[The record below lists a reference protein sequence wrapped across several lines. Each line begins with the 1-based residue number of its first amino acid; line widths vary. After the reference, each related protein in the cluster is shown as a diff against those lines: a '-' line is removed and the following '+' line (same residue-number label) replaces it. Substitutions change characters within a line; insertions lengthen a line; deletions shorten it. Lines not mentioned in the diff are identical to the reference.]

1 MKKPTLGWQ
10 LGLSAYWFATS
21 FKWFLILLSP
31 LLSGKVQQ
39 LVPGGTES
47 SAWGMVISLGA
58 IEACIGPALFGY
70 LSDRTRTRFG
80 SRYPYLVVGTLLT
93 VASLIILGTAESIG
107 MIVFGYFLLQ
117 ISDDIG
123 TAPYAAMIPE
133 LVDPEKRGMSSG
145 VMGGLQQI
153 AQIVAALIALALKA
167 NPMQIWIAM
176 AAVNVLGM
184 VIVISVV
191 GKAGMVNVEKSES
204 AGSVV
209 QSWLAPW
216 KIPDFR
222 WVWFTRF
229 LNSAALSPIM
239 SFALYYLQKNIG
251 LTKDEAGS
259 KQLIIAVLLSLIAGI
274 SAFATGGLADKW
286 GRKAVVYRSGFVMF
300 TGVLIYAF
308 VPNMSAVWLAVAIF
322 GMGYGAYIGADWAL
336 ASDIMPNKED
346 FARDMGM
353 WSMSVPLGQ
362 AATGWLFGWIVQV
375 INGKD
380 GTMGYPVLWIIC
392 AVIFLF
398 SATLVKKIQGST

>member
-1 MKKPTLGWQ
+1 
-10 LGLSAYWFATS
+10 
-21 FKWFLILLSP
+21 
-31 LLSGKVQQ
+31 
-39 LVPGGTES
+39 
-47 SAWGMVISLGA
+47 
-58 IEACIGPALFGY
+58 
-70 LSDRTRTRFG
+70 
-80 SRYPYLVVGTLLT
+80 
-93 VASLIILGTAESIG
+93 
-107 MIVFGYFLLQ
+107 
-117 ISDDIG
+117 
-123 TAPYAAMIPE
+123 
-133 LVDPEKRGMSSG
+133 
-145 VMGGLQQI
+145 
-153 AQIVAALIALALKA
+153 
-167 NPMQIWIAM
+167 
-176 AAVNVLGM
+176 VNVLGM

-204 AGSVV
+204 AGSLV